1 MKLTRQRILTQANP
15 PGFAV
20 VLDEAALHRLVGGR
34 QVMAAPLA
42 KVLDMSA

>member
-1 MKLTRQRILTQANP
+1 
-15 PGFAV
+15 

-34 QVMAAPLA
+34 QVMEAQLA